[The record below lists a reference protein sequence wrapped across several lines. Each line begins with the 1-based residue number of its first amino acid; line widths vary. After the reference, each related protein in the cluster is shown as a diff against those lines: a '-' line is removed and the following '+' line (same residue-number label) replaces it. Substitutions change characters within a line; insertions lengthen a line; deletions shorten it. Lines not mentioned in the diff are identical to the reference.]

1 MTIDYFECSAC
12 GTVFSAEAPLYV
24 CPRCNGNLD
33 CHLDFE
39 RPERHFDPHQILND
53 PRGSIWRY
61 ERLLPVGAPP
71 FQATPLHQ
79 VGCTPVYQPERLTK
93 ALGMSRLW
101 VKDESRNP
109 SASFKD
115 RASAVVIAR
124 ALETGIG
131 TIVAASTGNAGAA
144 TACMAASVG
153 LPAIILAPRSAPPAK
168 VAQLLA
174 FGAQVFLVEG
184 TYDEAFDLSIQASDA
199 FGWYNRNT
207 GYNPFTVEGKKT
219 AAFEIWEQLIS
230 TGKVNPAELTIY
242 IPVGDGN
249 IISGIAKGFKD
260 LLRLGWIDQ
269 LPRLAGVQAEG
280 SAAIARAFAARTDQ
294 ILPVQAQTIADSIS
308 VDLPR
313 DGSRALKSVRES
325 GGFFVTV
332 TDEEILHAIPE
343 LGSSG
348 LFVEPAAAAAW
359 AGLRRALQD
368 GLQDPAAPVLVL
380 CTGSGLKDVR
390 AVSAAVAPAPVIAPT
405 ISALEAAIHE

>member
-1 MTIDYFECSAC
+1 M
-12 GTVFSAEAPLYV
+12 
-24 CPRCNGNLD
+24 R

-39 RPERHFDPHQILND
+39 RPDRHFDSHQILND

-61 ERLLPVGAPP
+61 ERLLPVSAPP

-79 VGCTPVYQPERLTK
+79 VGCTPVYQPERLAKT
-93 ALGMSRLW
+93 LGMSRLW

-174 FGAQVFLVEG
+174 FGARVFLVEG

-280 SAAIARAFAARTDQ
+280 SAAIARAFAAGTDQ

-325 GGFFVTV
+325 GGPLFNFARHSGTWQQWTV
-332 TDEEILHAIPE
+332 RRTRCRSS
-343 LGSSG
+343 LGGVKTGLAGRTSG
-348 LFVEPAAAAAW
+348 PSRARTGAVHWQRAERRPGCQRGGCTR
-359 AGLRRALQD
+359 AGDRADHLSF
-368 GLQDPAAPVLVL
+368 G
-380 CTGSGLKDVR
+380 GSY
-390 AVSAAVAPAPVIAPT
+390 S
-405 ISALEAAIHE
+405 